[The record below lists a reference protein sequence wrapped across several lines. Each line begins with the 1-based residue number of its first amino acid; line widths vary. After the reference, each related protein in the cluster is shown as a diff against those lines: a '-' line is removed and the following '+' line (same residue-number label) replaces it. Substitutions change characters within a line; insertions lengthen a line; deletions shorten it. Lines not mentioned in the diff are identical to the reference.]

1 MSELGALTVKISA
14 DTTELKNALKDTDSQ
29 VKRAGESLDSN
40 LASSLKNIAVVSAAA
55 VAGLGYFVKQTMDAI
70 GANVDLAYRLNTTVA
85 SLQALQRA
93 AQLAGVED
101 ASGMLNIFNRNLSEA
116 ALTAEGPAQDAL
128 KKLNLTASQ
137 LLSLPVDE
145 RVSLLGQRMME
156 LIPAGQQAAIAT
168 AFFGRSAQQMLEVLR
183 NSNAIQDAKKELS
196 DLGVLL
202 SDIDAQKVDEA
213 GDAMTTFGLAV
224 QGAGNQLSLALS
236 PVIYK
241 ISQDFANAARETGG
255 FKTIME
261 GVAVTSYMV
270 YEGLSNVAKGLGM
283 VVLQGAIA
291 AQQIEEFLFR
301 ANNTE
306 SISKLRSTIDDMW
319 KSMDGTMSVEAFRK
333 SQEEITKIAEE
344 ALAKKQIGN
353 TDIGG
358 VGMSEK
364 DRKALEDNIKA
375 LREAT
380 MQELELEQYKYDE
393 SAKLLLQALD
403 AKVITMADYNKI
415 FFDMDLKHA
424 NAITELNRKAA
435 LDRLAI
441 QERESR
447 DVNNMRTQTA
457 NLAVGLLQTLGQKS
471 KAAALAAILLNRGL
485 AIATTIQNTAVA
497 QMRAL
502 AELGPIAGPPAAATI
517 GAYGAA
523 QIGLIAATGLLEAGG
538 AMGGAGGGSI
548 GAGGNTAGTAVSN
561 INANETAL
569 TSNTG
574 AVPNNSVVQITLVGD
589 NYGKEQVRNLITAI
603 NDAVADGSTLRL
615 T

>member
-14 DTTELKNALKDTDSQ
+14 DTTELKNALRETDSQ
-29 VKRAGESLDSN
+29 VKKTGESLDSN
-40 LASSLKNIAVVSAAA
+40 LANSLRNIAVVSAAA
-55 VAGLGYFVKQTMDAI
+55 VVGLGYFVKSTMDAI

-116 ALTAEGPAQDAL
+116 AMTAEGPASDAL
-128 KKLNLTASQ
+128 KKLNLTATQ

-145 RVSLLGQRMME
+145 RVALLGTRMME
-156 LIPAGQQAAIAT
+156 LIPAGQQAAVAT

-183 NSNAIQDAKKELS
+183 NNNAIQDAKKELR
-196 DLGVLL
+196 DLGVALD
-202 SDIDAQKVDEA
+202 DIDAQKIDEA
-213 GDAMTTFGLAV
+213 GDSMTIFGLAV
-224 QGAGNQLSLALS
+224 QGAGNQLSLALA

-241 ISQDFANAARETGG
+241 ISQDFAQAARETGG
-255 FKTIME
+255 FKNVME
-261 GVAVTSYMV
+261 GVALVSYV
-270 YEGLSNVAKGLGM
+270 AYEGIVGVAKGLAM
-283 VVLQGAIA
+283 VAMQGAIA
-291 AQQIEEFLFR
+291 VQQLDEFLFR
-301 ANNTE
+301 GNNTD
-306 SISKLRSTIDDMW
+306 SIAKLQTAINEVW
-319 KSMDGTMSVEAFRK
+319 ASMKGPENAIASFREV
-333 SQEEITKIAEE
+333 QAELAKVAQE
-344 ALAKKQIGN
+344 ALDQKNIGN
-353 TDIGG
+353 TDVGG

-364 DRKALEDNIKA
+364 DRKALEDKIKA

-380 MQELELEQYKYDE
+380 MQELALEQYKYDE
-393 SAKLLLQALD
+393 SAKLLLTALD
-403 AKVITMADYNKI
+403 AKVITMQDYNKI
-415 FFDMDLKHA
+415 LFDLDYKHA
-424 NAITELNRKAA
+424 QAITDLERKAA
-435 LDRLAI
+435 LDRIAI
-441 QERESR
+441 VDRETR

-538 AMGGAGGGSI
+538 ALSGGGGDI
-548 GAGGNTAGTAVSN
+548 GANGNTVGTASSN
-561 INANETAL
+561 ITGNQTAI
-569 TSNTG
+569 TNNTG
-574 AVPNNSVVQITLVGD
+574 AIPNGSVVQITLVGD

>member
-1 MSELGALTVKISA
+1 MSELGELKVRIGA
-14 DTTELKNALKDTDSQ
+14 DTSELKSALKDTDAQ
-29 VKRAGESLDSN
+29 VKKAGESLDNN
-40 LASSLKNIAVVSAAA
+40 LSAGLKTVAIASAAA
-55 VAGLGYFVKQTMDAI
+55 VVGLGYFVKSTMDAI
-70 GANVDLAYRLNTTVA
+70 GANVDLAYRLNTTVG

-101 ASGMLNIFNRNLSEA
+101 ATGMLTIFNRQLSEA
-116 ALTAEGPAQDAL
+116 AATAEGPAADAL
-128 KKLNLTASQ
+128 KRLNLTAGQ
-137 LLSLPVDE
+137 LLSLPIDE
-145 RVSLLGQRMME
+145 RVTLLGTRMME
-156 LIPAGQQAAIAT
+156 LIPAGQQAAVAT
-168 AFFGRSAQQMLEVLR
+168 AFFGRNAQQMLEVLR
-183 NSNAIQDAKKELS
+183 NSNAIGDAKKELE
-196 DLGVLL
+196 DLGVKL

-213 GDAMTTFGLAV
+213 SDAMTTFGLAV
-224 QGAGNQLSLALS
+224 QGAGNQLSLALA

-241 ISQDFANAARETGG
+241 ISQDFASAARESGG
-255 FKTIME
+255 FKTVME
-261 GVAVTSYMV
+261 GVAITSYMV

-306 SISKLRSTIDDMW
+306 SITKLKSTIDDMW
-319 KSMDGTMSVEAFRK
+319 KSMDGTMSVEAFKK
-333 SQEEITKIAEE
+333 SQEELTKLAEE

-353 TDIGG
+353 TDVGS

-364 DRKALEDNIKA
+364 DRKALDDKIQA

-393 SAKLLLQALD
+393 SAKLLLTALD
-403 AKVITMADYNKI
+403 AKRITMEEYNKI
-415 FFDMDLKHA
+415 FFDLDFKHVQSV
-424 NAITELNRKAA
+424 TELNRKAA
-435 LDRLAI
+435 LDRISIA
-441 QERESR
+441 ERETR
-447 DVNNMRTQTA
+447 DINNMRTQSV

-502 AELGPIAGPPAAATI
+502 AELGPIAGAAAAGTI
-517 GAYGAA
+517 GAYGAV
-523 QIGLIAATGLLEAGG
+523 QVGLIAATGLLEAGG
-538 AMGGAGGGSI
+538 ALSSGGGDI
-548 GAGGNTAGTAVSN
+548 GSGGNTVGTTTSS
-561 INANETAL
+561 INANQAAI

-574 AVPNNSVVQITLVGD
+574 AVPNNAVVQITLVGD

>member
-14 DTTELKNALKDTDSQ
+14 DTTELKNALKDTDTQ
-29 VKRAGESLDSN
+29 VKKTGESLDSN
-40 LASSLKNIAVVSAAA
+40 LANSLRNIAVVSAAA
-55 VAGLGYFVKQTMDAI
+55 VAGLGYFVKSTMDAI

-101 ASGMLNIFNRNLSEA
+101 ASGMLTIFNRQLSEA
-116 ALTAEGPAQDAL
+116 ATTAEGPAAEAL
-128 KKLNLTASQ
+128 KRLNLTAAQ
-137 LLSLPVDE
+137 LLSLPIDE
-145 RVSLLGQRMME
+145 RVSLLGTRMME
-156 LIPAGQQAAIAT
+156 LIPSGQQAAVAV
-168 AFFGRSAQQMLEVLR
+168 AFFGRNAQQMLEVLR
-183 NSNAIQDAKKELS
+183 NSNAITDAKKELR
-196 DLGVLL
+196 DLGVEL
-202 SDIDAQKVDEA
+202 SDIDAQKIDEA
-213 GDAMTTFGLAV
+213 GDSMTTFGLAV
-224 QGAGNQLSLALS
+224 QGAGNQLSLALA

-241 ISQDFANAARETGG
+241 ISQDFAQAARETGG
-255 FKTIME
+255 FKTVME

-283 VVLQGAIA
+283 VVLQAAIA

-306 SISKLRSTIDDMW
+306 SIGKLRATIDDMW
-319 KSMDGTMSVEAFRK
+319 KSMDGSMAIEGFKKTQDEL
-333 SQEEITKIAEE
+333 TKLAEE

-353 TDIGG
+353 TDIGS
-358 VGMSEK
+358 VGLSEK
-364 DRKALEDNIKA
+364 DRKALDDKILA
-375 LREAT
+375 LRESV
-380 MQELELEQYKYDE
+380 MQELELEQFKYDE
-393 SAKLLLQALD
+393 SQKLLLTALD
-403 AKVITMADYNKI
+403 AKRITMEEYNKI
-415 FFDMDLKHA
+415 MFDLDYKHA

-435 LDRLAI
+435 LDRIAI

-447 DVNNMRTQTA
+447 DVTAMRTQTA

-538 AMGGAGGGSI
+538 ALSGGDSI
-548 GAGGNTAGTAVSN
+548 GAGGNTAGTATSA
-561 INANETAL
+561 INANQTAL

-574 AVPNNSVVQITLVGD
+574 AVPNNAVVQITLVGD
-589 NYGKEQVRNLITAI
+589 NYGKEQVRSLITAI